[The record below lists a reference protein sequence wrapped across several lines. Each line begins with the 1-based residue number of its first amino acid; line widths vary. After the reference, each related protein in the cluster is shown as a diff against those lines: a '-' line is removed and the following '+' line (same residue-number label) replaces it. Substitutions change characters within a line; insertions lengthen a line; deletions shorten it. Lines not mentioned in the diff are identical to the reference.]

1 MRWKWKGGSSLQVAA
16 MPGRGKSLFACIFL
30 KGLVRGGG
38 GGGGR
43 WCSVAYWRRYV
54 VALVFVSVAC
64 SALLVTGACWR
75 SCVLKDRE
83 QQNNVL
89 FIWNGLNRNLC
100 NELNV
105 ESSV

>member
-16 MPGRGKSLFACIFL
+16 MPGKGKSLFACIFL
-30 KGLVRGGG
+30 KGFWVGGG
-38 GGGGR
+38 GDGVQLHTGEGMWLR
-43 WCSVAYWRRYV
+43 WFLCQWHA
-54 VALVFVSVAC
+54 
-64 SALLVTGACWR
+64 ALLVTGACWR

-89 FIWNGLNRNLC
+89 FIWNGLNRNHC

-105 ESSV
+105 ESCV